1 MGFAESLST
10 LAMTPEQRNA
20 YQNMANSS
28 DPAARQA
35 AKEMINGGSVTP
47 FDIYKTYIQSE
58 LQAKMKKKQEQLED
72 MERMIQNLTKDNPT
86 YDSISWDM
94 QNKLKKIYGNK
105 TAQPASPK
113 RKEENIQA
121 VYDKFSDVLPE
132 QDNEFDSSKLSGP
145 EF

>member
-10 LAMTPEQRNA
+10 LAMTPDQRNA

-35 AKEMINGGSVTP
+35 AREMINGGGVTP
-47 FDIYKTYIQSE
+47 ASLYKTYKESE
-58 LQAKMKKKQEQLED
+58 IQAKMKKKQEQLDD

-86 YDSISWDM
+86 YDSLSFDM
-94 QNKLKKIYGNK
+94 QNKLTQIYGNNS
-105 TAQPASPK
+105 APAASK
-113 RKEENIQA
+113 KSKMNKQA
-121 VYDKFSDVLPE
+121 VYDNFSDVLPE
-132 QDNEFDSSKLSGP
+132 TDNEFYNSEPSGP